1 MVKHRPQKLED
12 ELCFAIYSAQKAYTK
27 FYYDSLKDYKLTYL
41 QYITLMVLWD
51 SDDAGLIVKE
61 LGGILGLDS
70 GTLTPLLKR
79 MENNGWVKRAHSAD
93 DGRKLVVTLTP
104 KARMMEKE
112 IKDHVEKCF
121 VAVDMD
127 EESYNNNVVNI
138 LNICH
143 NLKTKA

>member
-127 EESYNNNVVNI
+127 EEAYNNNVVNI
-138 LNICH
+138 LKICH